1 LLREC
6 LESFGWVVNEIFED
20 YGLDFD
26 VQVFEGKSP
35 TGAWFHVQL
44 KSSEPPNYSADDT
57 FISQT
62 LSIDHARHYMN
73 EMKGPV
79 LLVVADTTANRLF
92 WCAPQLL
99 AEQAEFVEIT
109 GQQTVTVRVPTSQ
122 ELPATAPLLLESL
135 DKLYLMLSTRQLT
148 SASLGHFADTL
159 KHLDGQDQL
168 LRDFQEKA
176 DVLKLHRVR
185 DLFNEGRYSEARL
198 RANAV
203 VNDFDSSVEIKYE
216 AQVQSESSEYAEIAI
231 SGKPQSELS
240 KSLLRNAKKLQAL
253 VADGPRELKFA
264 ALIKRKAA
272 ELEILSKESSD
283 VHMSLKQHVAHAYN
297 LLMILDLYARR
308 TSLLRK
314 VSLKYNQCVR
324 LARMAAGYDGRW
336 ALGRPL
342 SDIVKATAIF
352 LASLRSEGR
361 QELEQ
366 RYIASVL
373 QISKLAAW
381 TCSEAGDYHGV
392 AVAVLAAVVTVHDAD
407 NSTYKWA
414 KETAEQIPDAEV
426 RASALEG
433 LDRQSRRWKGE
444 VVAGDHQGDTI
455 WQIIQ
460 NVASA
465 HGIDISDEASPLV
478 KKLRIAARDDDFGR
492 VLKTCEHIVVT
503 IGAIGPTARFIQSV
517 FATTMAARKV
527 VHCALHNFHLEASD
541 LDSAYASFKKQHC
554 DTCPDKKPR
563 PKTWTYS
570 EEEKVEYERQ
580 NRPFLRSLTGTPFC
594 PRPTESD

>member
-1 LLREC
+1 LITRSTEHDINRKGKRLLREC

-426 RASALEG
+426 
-433 LDRQSRRWKGE
+433 
-444 VVAGDHQGDTI
+444 
-455 WQIIQ
+455 
-460 NVASA
+460 
-465 HGIDISDEASPLV
+465 
-478 KKLRIAARDDDFGR
+478 
-492 VLKTCEHIVVT
+492 
-503 IGAIGPTARFIQSV
+503 
-517 FATTMAARKV
+517 
-527 VHCALHNFHLEASD
+527 
-541 LDSAYASFKKQHC
+541 
-554 DTCPDKKPR
+554 
-563 PKTWTYS
+563 
-570 EEEKVEYERQ
+570 
-580 NRPFLRSLTGTPFC
+580 
-594 PRPTESD
+594 